1 MASMHTPNPTGRR
14 PLHDLVSDMALAS
27 QQAQHFAIQE
37 LAFTTQINL
46 RGDGNDPQFQRAI
59 EQSIGCTLP
68 QTANTFSKHASY
80 AVLWLGPDEWLI
92 TAPVGEHSTLERT
105 LRTALQGIHH
115 SVVDVSANRTIIEL
129 SGDWVRLILAK
140 GCSHDFSA
148 HAFFAP
154 QVRQTQLAKAQ
165 VILQC
170 IETATVFR
178 VYVRHSF
185 AQYLTQWLI
194 DAATE
199 AHAAVAIDTVQR
211 ARRLA

>member
-1 MASMHTPNPTGRR
+1 MVSMNTPNSTRRR
-14 PLHDLVSDMALAS
+14 PLHDSVSDMALAS

-37 LAFTTQINL
+37 HAFTTQINL
-46 RGDGNDPQFQRAI
+46 RGDCNDPQFQRAI
-59 EQSIGCTLP
+59 EQTIGCTLP
-68 QTANTFSKHASY
+68 QMANTFSKHAAY

-105 LRTALQGIHH
+105 LRTALKGIHH
-115 SVVDVSANRTIIEL
+115 SVVDVSANRTVIEL
-129 SGDWVRLILAK
+129 SGDWVRLVLAK

-148 HAFFAP
+148 HAFFASH
-154 QVRQTQLAKAQ
+154 VRQTQLAKAQ

-178 VYVRHSF
+178 VYVRPSF

-194 DAATE
+194 DAAAG
-199 AHAAVAIDTVQR
+199 AHAAAAIDTVQR
-211 ARRLA
+211 AQRLS